1 MSLRKNRSRSLVN
14 GILAALCCVLAL
26 SLLLTPDQVL
36 AAGKDYKITILGGS
50 AGGLWSVITE
60 GVAESIRRSIPDA
73 QITTEPGKDGPNQV
87 MISKNEVQFAVTH
100 DATNYAALK
109 GLEPYKQG
117 LANVRTAAVL
127 NPTATFQFI
136 IDEKTG
142 ITKFSDIA
150 EKKYPLRVGANR
162 RGTLMQISGQRVL
175 EAYGATYENLEKW
188 GGNIQYIP
196 SAQAVDLWDAGQLD
210 AAQEVAQFPSSR
222 YLEHGK
228 KHKLRMLPLDKE
240 KLPELG
246 KILGMTPFTIPAK
259 SYPWQKEDILT
270 LNTKLILL
278 TSADQPDELI
288 YDVVKA
294 MHQSMDYLHKV
305 HANLKDLTPEI
316 MANDVMVELHP
327 GAAKYYK
334 EIGAIK

>member
-1 MSLRKNRSRSLVN
+1 MRLKNNWSRCLYNGMFLV
-14 GILAALCCVLAL
+14 LCCVLAFT
-26 SLLLTPDQVL
+26 LLLAPGRAL
-36 AAGKDYKITILGGS
+36 AAGKGYKITILGGS

-109 GLEPYKQG
+109 GLEPYKQS

-142 ITKFSDIA
+142 IKSFSEIA

-175 EAYGATYENLEKW
+175 EAYGASFENIEKW
-188 GGNIQYIP
+188 GGKIQYIP
-196 SAQAVDLWDAGQLD
+196 SRQAVDLWDAGQLD

-228 KHKLRMLPLDKE
+228 KHKLRMLPIDKA

-246 KILGMTPFTIPAK
+246 KILGMTPFTIPANA
-259 SYPWQKEDILT
+259 YPWQKEPIVT

-278 TSADQPDELI
+278 TSADQPDELV

-294 MHQSMDYLHKV
+294 MYDSLDYLHKV
-305 HANLKDLTPEI
+305 HANLKDLTPGI
-316 MANDVMVELHP
+316 MANDVMVDLHP
-327 GAAKYYK
+327 GAAKFYR

>member
-1 MSLRKNRSRSLVN
+1 MHLKQNCRKSMLNGITLVFC
-14 GILAALCCVLAL
+14 GILAFT
-26 SLLLTPDQVL
+26 LLLSPGSVS
-36 AAGKDYKITILGGS
+36 AAGKGYKITILGGS

-100 DATNYAALK
+100 DATNYAAAK
-109 GLEPYKQG
+109 GINPYKNA
-117 LANVRTAAVL
+117 LTNVRTAAVL

-150 EKKYPLRVGANR
+150 AKKYGLKVGANR
-162 RGTLMQISGQRVL
+162 RGTLMQISGQAVL
-175 EAYGATYENLEKW
+175 EAYGASYKNLEKW
-188 GGNIQYIP
+188 GGKIQYIP
-196 SAQAVDLWDAGQLD
+196 SRQAVDLWDAGQLD

-228 KHKLRMLPLDKE
+228 KHKLRMLPIDKE

-246 KILGMTPFTIPAK
+246 KILGMTPFTIPANT
-259 SYPWQKEDILT
+259 YPWQKEDILT

-278 TSADQPDELI
+278 TSADQPDELV

-316 MANDVMVELHP
+316 MANDVMVDLHP
-327 GAAKYYK
+327 GAAKYYR
-334 EIGAIK
+334 EIGALK

>member
-1 MSLRKNRSRSLVN
+1 MSLKKNRNRGLFN
-14 GILAALCCVLAL
+14 GIFLSLCGVLAFT
-26 SLLLTPDQVL
+26 LLLTPNQAL
-36 AAGKDYKITILGGS
+36 AAGKGYKITILGGS

-100 DATNYAALK
+100 DATNYAAFE
-109 GLEPYKQG
+109 GVDPYKQKF
-117 LANVRTAAVL
+117 ANVRTAAVL

-142 ITKFSDIA
+142 IKSFSDIA
-150 EKKYPLRVGANR
+150 AKKYPLRVGANR

-175 EAYGATYENLEKW
+175 EAYGASFENIEKW
-188 GGNIQYIP
+188 GGKIHYIP
-196 SAQAVDLWDAGQLD
+196 SSQTVDLWDAGQLD

-228 KHKLRMLPLDKE
+228 KHKLRMLPIDNE

-246 KILGMTPFTIPAK
+246 RILGMTPFTIPAK
-259 SYPWQKEDILT
+259 AYPWQQEPCLT

-278 TSADQPDELI
+278 TSADQPDELV

-294 MHQSMDYLHKV
+294 MHQSLDYLHKV
-305 HANLKDLTPEI
+305 HSNLKDLTPEV
-316 MANDVMVELHP
+316 MANGVMVELHP
-327 GAAKYYK
+327 GAARYYR